1 MSITK
6 RIDELLELSEKK
18 WSGAVK
24 AKWSPPP
31 GLFTKGKTEIARVL
45 AQQSDSLKQAMSR
58 LNFYINRA
66 GKNLPKKQLKVL
78 NMTKEV
84 LRQQFIKKEKA

>member
-1 MSITK
+1 MSIIK
-6 RIDELLELSEKK
+6 RIDMMLSEKK

-24 AKWSPPP
+24 TKWEPPE
-31 GLFTKGKTEIARVL
+31 GLFTKGKTEIARIL
-45 AQQSDSLKQAMSR
+45 AAQSDSLKQAMSR

-66 GKNLPKKQLKVL
+66 GKNIPKKQLRVL

-84 LRQQFIKKEKA
+84 LRQKYIKGKA

>member
-1 MSITK
+1 MSIIK
-6 RIDELLELSEKK
+6 RIDMMLSEKK

-24 AKWSPPP
+24 TKWEPPE
-31 GLFTKGKTEIARVL
+31 GLFTKGKTEIARIL
-45 AQQSDSLKQAMSR
+45 AAQSDSLKQAMSR

-66 GKNLPKKQLKVL
+66 GKNIPKKQLRVL

-84 LRQQFIKKEKA
+84 LRKMFEKKGK